1 MNSLHKILW
10 FLGLLLLQVVVFNH
24 IQFMGYATPMP
35 FFYLLLILP
44 SDTARWAY
52 VAVGFALG
60 LAVDV
65 LSNTLGECA
74 ATTTLMGL
82 VTPHLLNAFAPADRD
97 DEPFQPG
104 VRTMKWTGFVK
115 YGFSASVIFCTVFFL
130 LETFSLMH
138 FTRLLLYIS
147 SSTVLTFLLVIAIE
161 RLRKK

>member
-10 FLGLLLLQVVVFNH
+10 FLGLLLLQAVVFNH

-44 SDTARWAY
+44 SDTARWVYIAI
-52 VAVGFALG
+52 GFALG
-60 LAVDV
+60 IAVDV
-65 LSNTLGECA
+65 LSNTLGEFA

-82 VTPHLLNAFAPADRD
+82 VTPHLLNVFAPADRD
-97 DEPFQPG
+97 DEAFLPG

-115 YGFSASVIFCTVFFL
+115 YSFTASLIFCTVFFL